1 MSRDFSRLDSFL
13 ADGDFDGY
21 LVVDDGEDSDQ
32 RYLAGFDAP
41 DEFVT
46 LRADGETHLLV
57 SGLEYGRATKE
68 AEADHVVRYSDY
80 DWAENVE
87 EFGREEARIRLIADF
102 VADRGDGATDLS
114 VPASF
119 PLGTADPLRERDRS
133 VTPETGEVV
142 TEIRATKTAEEVD
155 AIREAQR
162 ANEAAMARAE
172 ELFREASVADDGT
185 LRHEGEV
192 LTSERVA
199 EAIEVTLLREGC
211 ALDETIVAC
220 GSDAADPHDRGSG
233 PLVAG
238 ESIIVDIFPR
248 SKATGYHSDMT
259 RTFVKGEPSDE
270 IAAWHA
276 VTDEARE
283 AALDAVEPGVTGA
296 EVHDVVCDVYEDAG
310 HPTLRSDSSTETG
323 FIHST
328 GHGVGLDVHELPR
341 VSPGGGELEPGHV
354 VTIEPGLYDPAVGGV
369 RIEDIAVVTEDGYE
383 NLVDYPVELVVE

>member
-1 MSRDFSRLDSFL
+1 MSRDLSRLDSFL
-13 ADGDFDGY
+13 ADAGFDGY
-21 LVVDDGEDSDQ
+21 LVADDGEDSDQ

-80 DWAENVE
+80 DWAEKVE
-87 EFGREEARIRLIADF
+87 QFGREEARIRMLAEF
-102 VADRGDGATDLS
+102 VADCGAGASDLS

-119 PLGTADPLRERDRS
+119 PLGTADPLRKRDLS
-133 VTPETGEVV
+133 LTPETDEVV
-142 TEIRATKTAEEVD
+142 TEIRATKTDEEVA

-162 ANEAAMARAE
+162 ANESAMARAE
-172 ELFREASVADDGT
+172 ELLRAASVAEDGT

-238 ESIIVDIFPR
+238 EAIIVDIFPR

-259 RTFVKGEPSDE
+259 RTFVKGEASAE
-270 IAAWHA
+270 IESWFD

-283 AALDAVEPGVTGA
+283 AALAAVEPGVTGA
-296 EVHDVVCDVYEDAG
+296 AVHDAVCDVYESAG
-310 HPTLRSDSSTETG
+310 HPTLRSDHTTETG

-341 VSPGGGELEPGHV
+341 VSPGGGELKPGHV
-354 VTIEPGLYDPAVGGV
+354 ITIEPGLYDPAVGGV
-369 RIEDIAVVTEDGYE
+369 RIEDIVVVTDDGHE
-383 NLVDYPVELVVE
+383 NLVEYPVELVVE